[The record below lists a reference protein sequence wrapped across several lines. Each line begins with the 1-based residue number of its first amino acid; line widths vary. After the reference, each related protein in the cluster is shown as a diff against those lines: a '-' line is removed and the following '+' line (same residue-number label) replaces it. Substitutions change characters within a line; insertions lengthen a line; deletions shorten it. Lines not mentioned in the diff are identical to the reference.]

1 MQNQAGVLNVL
12 LSRATAPPYR
22 ITLEIKRDSIDRVP
36 STASTV
42 KDVFI
47 VNAERH
53 SAIDLEDELE
63 GGCLWANN
71 PSSLE
76 ILKSPGILFMACEAV
91 LLVFW
96 LFSYL
101 FCWLR
106 EEEERFAN
114 YAAFLFS
121 FSMRNLSFWC
131 SLSALIGS
139 LIFGKTT

>member
-1 MQNQAGVLNVL
+1 M
-12 LSRATAPPYR
+12 
-22 ITLEIKRDSIDRVP
+22 P
-36 STASTV
+36 STASAV

-63 GGCLWANN
+63 GGCLWASNL
-71 PSSLE
+71 SSLE

-91 LLVFW
+91 LSVFW

-114 YAAFLFS
+114 YAAFCFFS
-121 FSMRNLSFWC
+121 FSMRKLSFWC
-131 SLSALIGS
+131 SLNALIGS
-139 LIFGKTT
+139 LIFGKRT